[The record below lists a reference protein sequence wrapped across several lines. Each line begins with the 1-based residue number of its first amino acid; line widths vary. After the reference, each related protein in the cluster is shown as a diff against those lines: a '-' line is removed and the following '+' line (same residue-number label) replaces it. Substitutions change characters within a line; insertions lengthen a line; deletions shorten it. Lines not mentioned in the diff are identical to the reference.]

1 MYDLENNYPENVFL
15 MMGLHPTYVK
25 DNFLEEVN

>member
-1 MYDLENNYPENVFL
+1 

-25 DNFLEEVN
+25 DNFLEELQHVEDEPNENSMQL